1 MDDSELKF
9 EDIYNPKVEA
19 KSSKEPLVENTNTN
33 CCNNFYDLI
42 FSCFIF
48 M

>member
-9 EDIYNPKVEA
+9 EDIYNPIVEA
-19 KSSKEPLVENTNTN
+19 KSSKDSLIGTTNTN
-33 CCNNFYDLI
+33 CCSDICNLI